1 MAQIPSSV
9 DIFSR
14 NMTREDEDC
23 GLGWGQVGGLAAGP
37 AGRCIFCS
45 TLDLG
50 QITDPLSFILSTARR
65 KTPLSGRSSE
75 N

>member
-23 GLGWGQVGGLAAGP
+23 GLGWGQVGGGWLQALQAD
-37 AGRCIFCS
+37 A
-45 TLDLG
+45 
-50 QITDPLSFILSTARR
+50 SFALPWT
-65 KTPLSGRSSE
+65 
-75 N
+75 